1 MEPVR
6 EQVAPPPSSYE
17 PADGENGDEREE
29 TGLVSVMPYGV
40 NKGKLQQA
48 VQAVSAPVRIVDD
61 LEDAELVLTTKSFYR
76 RRTNALRNAEE
87 QGRPVYVLRK
97 NTTQQIH
104 QFFRAITRDDGAHRQ
119 NQARIA
125 GAIKEAEQAAEF
137 IKQGE
142 RHAEL
147 SPQSSY
153 VRHLQ
158 HQIAERHGLSS
169 SSSGRE
175 PCRR

>member
-1 MEPVR
+1 M
-6 EQVAPPPSSYE
+6 
-17 PADGENGDEREE
+17 
-29 TGLVSVMPYGV
+29 
-40 NKGKLQQA
+40 
-48 VQAVSAPVRIVDD
+48 
-61 LEDAELVLTTKSFYR
+61 
-76 RRTNALRNAEE
+76 
-87 QGRPVYVLRK
+87 LRK
-97 NTTQQIH
+97 NTTPQIH

-125 GAIKEAEQAAEF
+125 GAIREAEQAAEV

-175 PCRR
+175 PSRRVVMFDG